1 MVGKWMTSYVLFEHI
16 LVQLIPSIMFRHK
29 NGLKPFTIV
38 KDHMVTGTLFWKYQR
53 EMGLRQLEQ
62 NFFSFFCQDFG
73 IFDDFSK

>member
-1 MVGKWMTSYVLFEHI
+1 
-16 LVQLIPSIMFRHK
+16 MFRHK